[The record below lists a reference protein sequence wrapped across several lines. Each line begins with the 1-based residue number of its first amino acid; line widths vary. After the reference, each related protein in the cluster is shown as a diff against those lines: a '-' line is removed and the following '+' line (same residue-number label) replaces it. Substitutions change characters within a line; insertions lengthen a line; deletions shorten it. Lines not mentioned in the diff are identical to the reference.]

1 MRLCRCSGVTI
12 SYHNNMNM
20 SLDDLVPLLG
30 EALPEQRGHHLL
42 PQQKHVT
49 RWSCTPCIL
58 STTRIYST
66 FKFDRKLTW
75 YTEQNLTKFHNSG
88 KKYRYRYRYLLFF
101 GVGGIN
107 LVEYERNGNFLSS
120 VNETKADLP
129 LVVPFLQPVF
139 WPFSSSYRC
148 PPYQLSRGYFYFC
161 FQYTVYR

>member
-1 MRLCRCSGVTI
+1 MILYPCLVRLCRSSGVTI
-12 SYHNNMNM
+12 SYHNRNT
-20 SLDDLVPLLG
+20 SLDDLVPLVSCP
-30 EALPEQRGHHLL
+30 LPVSTVLL
-42 PQQKHVT
+42 
-49 RWSCTPCIL
+49 
-58 STTRIYST
+58 
-66 FKFDRKLTW
+66 
-75 YTEQNLTKFHNSG
+75 NLTENLPGIQNKIRQSFTTVVKSTG
-88 KKYRYRYRYLLFF
+88 TGIYFF
-101 GVGGIN
+101 LGVGGIN